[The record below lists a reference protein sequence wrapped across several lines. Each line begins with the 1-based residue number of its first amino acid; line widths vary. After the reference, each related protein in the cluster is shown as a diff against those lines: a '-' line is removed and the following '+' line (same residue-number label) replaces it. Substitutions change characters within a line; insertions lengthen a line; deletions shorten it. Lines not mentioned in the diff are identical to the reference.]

1 MTERGRTA
9 ARRSPESF
17 RLGPS
22 ALRWTGD
29 ALTIDIDEIGAPLP
43 RRVRGRIVVRPS
55 VLPAT
60 AFALDEAARHVWQPV
75 APMARIE
82 VALDRPGLNWNGS
95 AYLDSNSGA
104 EPLEQG
110 FKDWTWS
117 RAHMRDGCVVLYD
130 SRMRSGATRSLAL
143 HCAGDGTLTERPAI
157 PETALASTGWRI
169 RRSTRADT
177 ASDCEIVQT
186 LEDTPFYARSLIRTK
201 LYGEPALAFHESLSL
216 DRFRSPV
223 VKAML
228 PFRMPRIAGR

>member
-9 ARRSPESF
+9 VKRSPENLK
-17 RLGPS
+17 LGPS
-22 ALRWTGD
+22 ALTWTDG
-29 ALTIDIDEIGAPLP
+29 ALTIDVDEIGAPLP

-55 VLPAT
+55 VQPAT
-60 AFALDEAARHVWQPV
+60 AFALDEATHHVWQPV

-82 VALDRPGLNWNGS
+82 VMLDRPGLNWNGS
-95 AYLDSNSGA
+95 AYLDSNFGD

-117 RAHMRDGCVVLYD
+117 RAHMRDGCVILYD
-130 SRMRSGATRSLAL
+130 AQMRSGATRSLAL
-143 HCAGDGTLTERPAI
+143 HCAADGTLSERPAI
-157 PETALASTGWRI
+157 PEAGLAPTRWRI
-169 RRSTRADT
+169 GRSSRAD
-177 ASDCEIVQT
+177 AGAEIQIERT
-186 LEDTPFYARSLIRTK
+186 LEDTPFYARSLIRTT

-228 PFRMPRIAGR
+228 PFRMPRIAGG